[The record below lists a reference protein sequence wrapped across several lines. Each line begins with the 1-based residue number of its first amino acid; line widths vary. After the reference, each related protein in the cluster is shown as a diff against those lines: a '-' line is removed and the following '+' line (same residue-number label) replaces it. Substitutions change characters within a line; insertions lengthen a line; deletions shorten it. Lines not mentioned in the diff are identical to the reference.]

1 MMKAEVTAENK
12 PACGPNE
19 RVWIRR
25 TYGTHEDEGGVKILL
40 ILLHELLIVLV
51 SLLAVVPIEFRS
63 WILLS
68 GRQVCQLPAAQVLVA
83 FRLRAKENLP
93 FYSLSV
99 ILYPTRVLHVPFSRI
114 LAVIEDQKWEIVRLW
129 DIETIPRWKTPDRGF

>member
-63 WILLS
+63 WILLG

-83 FRLRAKENLP
+83 FRLRAKET
-93 FYSLSV
+93 YSFTRCLS
-99 ILYPTRVLHVPFSRI
+99 FC
-114 LAVIEDQKWEIVRLW
+114 
-129 DIETIPRWKTPDRGF
+129 TPPASSMCLSPGSWL

>member
-1 MMKAEVTAENK
+1 MKAEVTAENK

-51 SLLAVVPIEFRS
+51 SLLAVVPIEFRPR
-63 WILLS
+63 IFVI
-68 GRQVCQLPAAQVLVA
+68 GRQVCRLPAVWVSVA
-83 FRLRAKENLP
+83 FQLRTKENLP
-93 FYSLSV
+93 IRPLSIIQSSTLILHPSFFY
-99 ILYPTRVLHVPFSRI
+99 VLTVFG
-114 LAVIEDQKWEIVRLW
+114 DQKWEINQLW
-129 DIETIPRWKTPDRGF
+129 E